1 MRAIINPAAMQQP
14 GRSSNGIETWN
25 GMCLIFEKATLNTH
39 APRPCVVKRMTEIF
53 AKKKERMTES
63 TVFYRRK
70 VTVSELV
77 IMFAVRVKKGVVRFP
92 LLANKVRT
100 ELSCVLCTYARRNC

>member
-1 MRAIINPAAMQQP
+1 
-14 GRSSNGIETWN
+14 
-25 GMCLIFEKATLNTH
+25 
-39 APRPCVVKRMTEIF
+39 
-53 AKKKERMTES
+53 MTES

-100 ELSCVLCTYARRNC
+100 ELSCVFVGGVFYVLTPEGIAETLQQGMYRELRINCPQGS